1 MPGGGATAQKSGE
14 EPHDQTPLLADVPAL
29 PRSNGS
35 RTRQLNEDRILRAA
49 EAVFAEAGFN
59 GTTMQAIA
67 EAAKLPKANLHY
79 YFGTKEGL
87 YRALLNRVLD
97 GWVDAFDHFQPDR
110 EPADAFTDYVRD
122 KMRFTRQ
129 RPMASKVFANE
140 IIHGAQHVSHYLKT
154 KLRDRVDKKAAVIAD
169 WIRAGKMAP
178 VDPHHL
184 FFSLWA
190 VTQTYADFDVQVA
203 AVLAKPRL
211 GRGDLDDATNHIL
224 MLVLRT
230 CGLSEAPPGARP
242 ETRPETRIEHHT

>member
-1 MPGGGATAQKSGE
+1 MPRGGATARKGGE
-14 EPHDQTPLLADVPAL
+14 EPQDQIAPLADGSAL
-29 PRSNGS
+29 PRSNGG

-110 EPADAFTDYVRD
+110 EPADAFADYVRD

-140 IIHGAQHVSHYLKT
+140 IIHGAQHVSDYLKT
-154 KLRDRVDKKAAVIAD
+154 KLRDRVDEKATVIAD
-169 WIRAGKMAP
+169 WIRGGKMAP

-203 AVLAKPRL
+203 AVLAKPKL
-211 GRGDLDDATNHIL
+211 GREDLDDATNHIL
-224 MLVLRT
+224 RLVLRT
-230 CGLSEAPPGARP
+230 CGLPETRP
-242 ETRPETRIEHHT
+242 ETRPETGIEHHT

>member
-1 MPGGGATAQKSGE
+1 MPLGGATAQKSRE
-14 EPHDQTPLLADVPAL
+14 EPPIRTPPPPDLSAVT
-29 PRSNGS
+29 RSNGG

-59 GTTMQAIA
+59 GATMQAIA

-110 EPADAFTDYVRD
+110 EPADAFADYVRD

-140 IIHGAQHVSHYLKT
+140 IIHGAQQVSEYLKT
-154 KLRDRVDKKAAVIAD
+154 KLRHRVDEKAAVITG
-169 WIRAGKMAP
+169 WVQAGKMAP

-203 AVLAKPRL
+203 AVLGKPKL
-211 GRGDLDDATNHIL
+211 GRGDLDDATDHVL
-224 MLVLRT
+224 RLVLRT
-230 CGLSEAPPGARP
+230 CGLAGIRDQTSQD
-242 ETRPETRIEHHT
+242 T

>member
-1 MPGGGATAQKSGE
+1 MPLGGATAQKSRE
-14 EPHDQTPLLADVPAL
+14 EPPIRTPPPPDLSAV

-59 GTTMQAIA
+59 GATMQAIA

-110 EPADAFTDYVRD
+110 EPADAFADYVRD

-140 IIHGAQHVSHYLKT
+140 IIHGAQQVSEYLKT
-154 KLRDRVDKKAAVIAD
+154 KLRHRVDEKAAVITG
-169 WIRAGKMAP
+169 WVQAGKMAP

-203 AVLAKPRL
+203 AVLGKPKL
-211 GRGDLDDATNHIL
+211 GRGDLDDATDHVL
-224 MLVLRT
+224 RLVLRT
-230 CGLSEAPPGARP
+230 CGLA
-242 ETRPETRIEHHT
+242 ETRPGPPSG

>member
-1 MPGGGATAQKSGE
+1 MPLGGATAQKSRE
-14 EPHDQTPLLADVPAL
+14 EPPIRTPPPADLSAV
-29 PRSNGS
+29 PRSNGG

-59 GTTMQAIA
+59 GATMQAIA

-110 EPADAFTDYVRD
+110 EPADAFADYVRD

-140 IIHGAQHVSHYLKT
+140 IIHGAQQVSEYLKT
-154 KLRDRVDKKAAVIAD
+154 KLRDRVDQKAAVIAG
-169 WIRAGKMAP
+169 WIDAGKMAP

-203 AVLAKPRL
+203 AVLGKPKL
-211 GRGDLDDATNHIL
+211 GRGDLDDATDHVL
-224 MLVLRT
+224 RLVLRT
-230 CGLSEAPPGARP
+230 CGLA
-242 ETRPETRIEHHT
+242 ETRPGPPSG